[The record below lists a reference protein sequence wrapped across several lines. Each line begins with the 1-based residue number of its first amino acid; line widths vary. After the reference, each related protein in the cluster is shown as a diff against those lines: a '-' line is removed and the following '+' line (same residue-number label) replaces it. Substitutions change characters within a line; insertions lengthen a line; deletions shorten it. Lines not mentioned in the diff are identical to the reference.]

1 MVANTILSGVL
12 SRNSDGTF
20 TGPGD
25 LKFRLLQQSDLKDV
39 QNICDGLYKHDI
51 VPLVFENLSSYNSVY
66 AIGAELNGR
75 VVSKIN
81 IKFPNCKQTIKA
93 YNMRWNT

>member
-1 MVANTILSGVL
+1 MATLGNVVANTILSGVL
-12 SRNSDGTF
+12 SRNSDVTF

-25 LKFRLLQQSDLKDV
+25 LKFRLLRQSDLKDV
-39 QNICDGLYKHDI
+39 QNICDSLYKHDI

-75 VVSKIN
+75 VVSEI
-81 IKFPNCKQTIKA
+81 I
-93 YNMRWNT
+93 